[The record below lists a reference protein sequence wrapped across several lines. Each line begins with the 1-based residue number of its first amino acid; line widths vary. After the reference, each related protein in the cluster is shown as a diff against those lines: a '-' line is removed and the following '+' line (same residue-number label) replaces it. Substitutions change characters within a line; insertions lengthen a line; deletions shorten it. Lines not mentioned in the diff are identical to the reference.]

1 MSPHYNGKRGRG
13 GGEEKDITRVFFSIL
28 VTKRG
33 GKEREGDCEN
43 KGARGERD
51 NIERERH

>member
-1 MSPHYNGKRGRG
+1 MSPHYNGKRGG
-13 GGEEKDITRVFFSIL
+13 GGEEKDITHVFFSIL